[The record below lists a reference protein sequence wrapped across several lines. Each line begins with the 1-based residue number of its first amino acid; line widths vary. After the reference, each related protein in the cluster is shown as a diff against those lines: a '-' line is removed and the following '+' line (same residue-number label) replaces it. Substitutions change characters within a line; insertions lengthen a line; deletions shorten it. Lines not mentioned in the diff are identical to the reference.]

1 MIEPPNISVALRYS
15 DPQSIETAQ
24 LIRSHV
30 NQLLFV
36 LEHGSWDDSNYEEF
50 WSLCR
55 NAGINLSCSNPQ
67 LSERAGLA
75 KSFFTTV
82 AGSRVR
88 AKPDTIRK
96 ALKALVAV
104 ADERLY
110 DVDLEKQKNAATSL
124 QWQLN
129 PHLKNTDVIERT
141 QDLLLQLV
149 EQLKHSNSLHE
160 IAEIDNHFR
169 RSTIE
174 LLETVIA
181 LLKAPLVERTLFER
195 TANTLKSLT
204 IKVSD
209 HASAG
214 FVGGLAGAG
223 ATAIIAFIK

>member
-1 MIEPPNISVALRYS
+1 MIEPPNLSVALRYS
-15 DPQSIETAQ
+15 DPNSIERAQ

-36 LEHGSWDDSNYEEF
+36 LENGSWDVSNYDEF
-50 WSLCR
+50 WSLCK
-55 NAGINLSCSNPQ
+55 NAGVNLSASNPQ

-82 AGSRVR
+82 ASSRVR

-96 ALKALVAV
+96 ALKALLSI

-110 DVDLEKQKNAATSL
+110 DVDLEKQKDTATSL

-129 PHLKNTDVIERT
+129 PHQKNIDIIEST
-141 QDLLLQLV
+141 QDLLLRLI

-160 IAEIDNHFR
+160 IPEIDNHFR
-169 RSTIE
+169 RSTTE
-174 LLETVIA
+174 LLETVVA
-181 LLKAPLVERTLFER
+181 LLKAPLIERTLFER
-195 TANTLKSLT
+195 TAIALKSLT
-204 IKVSD
+204 VKVGD
-209 HASAG
+209 HTSAG
-214 FVGGLAGAG
+214 FFGGLAGAG